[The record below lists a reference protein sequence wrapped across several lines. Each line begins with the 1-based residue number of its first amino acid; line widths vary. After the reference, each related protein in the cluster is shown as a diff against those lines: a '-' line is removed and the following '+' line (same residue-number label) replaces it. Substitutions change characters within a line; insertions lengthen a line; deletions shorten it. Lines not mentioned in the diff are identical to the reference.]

1 VTTRT
6 LGRVDQDR
14 RRFSSTGPGL
24 ASDAVLPFRVKGTTI
39 DITEREIGEDAL
51 RSAQADLARAA
62 RLATMGELRALIAH
76 EVSQPL
82 MAIVTNADAC
92 VTWLTNPTPNLEEAR
107 RVAERIV
114 INGHR
119 AGAIIKGIRAL
130 ARKAEPEMAAFDIN
144 DAIREIVALMDGELY
159 RQNVLL
165 KSELSDDL
173 GPVIGDR
180 IQLQQVVLNLIV
192 NGIEAMAGVMDRP
205 RTLRIST
212 LTDPSG
218 LLVAI
223 ADGGTGLDP
232 ANVDRIFDRF
242 FTTKPEGIGMGF
254 AISRSIIEAHGG
266 ALWAMPN
273 QPYGSIFQFTVPGAV
288 EQKGS

>member
-1 VTTRT
+1 MTTRT

-14 RRFSSTGPGL
+14 RRFSSPVTGP
-24 ASDAVLPFRVKGTTI
+24 ASDAVLSFRVNGTTI
-39 DITEREIGEDAL
+39 DITERGIGEDAL
-51 RSAQADLARAA
+51 RDAQADLARAA
-62 RLATMGELRALIAH
+62 RLATMGELTALIAH

-92 VTWLTNPTPNLEEAR
+92 VTWLTNATPNLEEAR
-107 RVAERIV
+107 RAAERIV
-114 INGHR
+114 NNGHR

-130 ARKAEPEMAAFDIN
+130 ARKAEPEMAALDIN
-144 DAIREIVALMDGELY
+144 DAITEIVALMDGELH

-165 KSELSDDL
+165 KSELSGDL

-218 LLVAI
+218 LLVAV

-232 ANVDRIFDRF
+232 ANVGRIFNRL
-242 FTTKPEGIGMGF
+242 FTTKPDGIGMGL

-266 ALWAMPN
+266 VLWATPN
-273 QPYGSIFQFTVPGAV
+273 QPYGSTFQFTVPSAV
-288 EQKGS
+288 E